1 MGMYGVSVTALLLT
15 SAALAQDLDLQIEL
29 MGPLGTKVSHKG
41 DKVFGRV
48 RNPDAFKGDTV
59 EGTVTEVR
67 SGGKLHGNSILNFSF
82 VTLQHAG
89 QAIQITTQIKYFL
102 NSQGKADVDD
112 EGRLIRKGGG
122 NTGKAAAGTA
132 VGGLIGGLAGGWKGA
147 AIGAGVGAAAS
158 IAVIEIA
165 ADSPE
170 IRFNPGAVVAVS
182 AHARSGPD
190 LASMAGGASAPPT
203 PNTASNAPVPAPA
216 NNPPSPPQPAANQP
230 APAPQGAAPAQPSF
244 TALKDDFIPG
254 EKVILYDD
262 FTDMAPDEAPPHWK
276 VRGNAITLLAS
287 GTLRQINVGTRTT
300 LTPSIKNYPKN
311 FTVETDTKFGEKGGE
326 FAWRFYSP
334 KDHNNDALHVSV
346 IGDRENEIRM
356 MAGTHNESLVDTE
369 VPVNWHQPMKFALWL
384 QNGRLRIYF
393 NGQKFGDFNQLEV
406 PDLDLG
412 NLLVNDFHEGP
423 IGFTRVRI
431 GESTPDF
438 SKAIMAD
445 GHYITHGILF
455 DTGSDHLKPESGAL
469 IKQVAAVL
477 QANPNLALKIEGHTD
492 STGDAATNLDL
503 SKRRAA
509 AVKQVLASEFKI
521 ADSRLTTDGFGAA
534 KPIDSNDTPQGRSQN
549 RRVEFTKQ

>member
-1 MGMYGVSVTALLLT
+1 MYGVSVTALLLT

-59 EGTVTEVR
+59 EGTVNEVR

-82 VTLQHAG
+82 DTLQHAG

-132 VGGLIGGLAGGWKGA
+132 VGGLIGGIAGGWKGA

-190 LASMAGGASAPPT
+190 LASMAGGAAAPP
-203 PNTASNAPVPAPA
+203 PPSTASNAPAPAP
-216 NNPPSPPQPAANQP
+216 NSNQPSPPQPAANQP
-230 APAPQGAAPAQPSF
+230 TPAAQGAAGAQPSF

-254 EKVILYDD
+254 EKAILYDD

-276 VRGNAITLLAS
+276 VRGDAITLLAAGES
-287 GTLRQINVGTRTT
+287 RQINVTARTT

-311 FTVETDTKFGEKGGE
+311 FTVEADFKLVGDSGE
-326 FAWRFYSP
+326 FYWVFYP
-334 KDHNNDALHVSV
+334 TKDHDNHALKVAALM
-346 IGDRENEIRM
+346 GNEIRL
-356 MAGTHNESLVDTE
+356 MAETRTEHLADTTF
-369 VPVNWHQPMKFALWL
+369 PVNPHQPTKFAMWL

-393 NGQKFGDFNQLEV
+393 NGQKFGDYNQLEL
-406 PDLDLG
+406 PDIDFGYLM
-412 NLLVNDFHEGP
+412 VNDFAQGP
-423 IGFTRVRI
+423 VGFTRVRI

-438 SKAIMAD
+438 SRVIMAD
-445 GHYITHGILF
+445 GHYVTHGILF
-455 DTGSDHLKPESGAL
+455 DTGSDRMKPESGPV
-469 IKQVAAVL
+469 IKQIVAAL

-492 STGDAATNLDL
+492 STGDASTNLDL

-521 ADSRLTTDGFGAA
+521 ADSRLTTDGFGAT
-534 KPIDSNDTPQGRSQN
+534 KPLDSNDTPQGRAQN